1 MFDFSCGRCGP
12 RWRSRGP
19 GVLVPVF
26 VFVFVLGLSRP
37 ADLRAQA
44 PTGIDRSAALA
55 AALQRSGLLTA
66 AQAEARAARE
76 MAVAAAQ
83 RPDPVLRLSLD
94 NLPVNGPDR
103 WSTTRDF
110 MTMRSIGIAQALP
123 GRDKREARARWYE
136 REAQAADARH
146 REQAAEVLRQTS
158 VAWFAWRAAQQRL
171 SLLGSQREALQ
182 RQVLAT
188 EAAARAGRGMPSD
201 LLDARD
207 ALWRIDQVRIDAEAR
222 ERIARSALERWTGVP
237 GQTTL
242 GEPPPLDEPA
252 WADDATRGLL
262 DRHPAV
268 QALQARAEVARAA
281 AEVARLERD
290 PDWSVELMLSQR
302 GSAYSDM
309 LSVGVSI
316 PLAGNRAR
324 RQDREL
330 AARLAEADA
339 REAEVEEA
347 RRTRALEIAEWQQAL
362 AAALAQRELIDRER
376 LPLAR
381 QRAEASLAAYRA
393 GTLPLRAL
401 LAAQEAAVVLSIER
415 IDVELEAAR
424 PWSALDAL
432 RSSTPAMP
440 DTPAR

>member
-1 MFDFSCGRCGP
+1 MSGFMCGPCGP
-12 RWRSRGP
+12 RWRPRGS
-19 GVLVPVF
+19 GALTL
-26 VFVFVLGLSRP
+26 VFVFVLGLCAP
-37 ADLRAQA
+37 AGLRAQA
-44 PTGIDRSAALA
+44 SAGIDRSAAMA
-55 AALQRSGLLTA
+55 AALQRSGLLKA
-66 AQAEARAARE
+66 SQAEARAARE

-103 WSTTRDF
+103 WSTSRDF

-136 REAQAADARH
+136 REAQAADALR

-158 VAWFAWRAAQQRL
+158 VAWFALRAAQQRL
-171 SLLGSQREALQ
+171 GLLAVQRDALQ
-182 RQVLAT
+182 RQVLAA
-188 EAAARAGRGMPSD
+188 EAAARAGRGTPGE

-207 ALWRIDQVRIDAEAR
+207 ALWRLDQVRIDAEAR
-222 ERIARSALERWTGVP
+222 ERVARHTLERWTGVP

-242 GEPPPLDEPA
+242 GEPPPLDEPVRA
-252 WADDATRGLL
+252 GEATGRWP

-281 AEVARLERD
+281 ADLARLERD

-339 REAEVEEA
+339 RDAEVEEA

-362 AAALAQRELIDRER
+362 AAALEQRELIDRER

-381 QRAEASLAAYRA
+381 QRVEASLAAYRA
-393 GTLPLRAL
+393 GTLPLREL

-432 RSSTPAMP
+432 RSTTPNTS
-440 DTPAR
+440 DTQAR